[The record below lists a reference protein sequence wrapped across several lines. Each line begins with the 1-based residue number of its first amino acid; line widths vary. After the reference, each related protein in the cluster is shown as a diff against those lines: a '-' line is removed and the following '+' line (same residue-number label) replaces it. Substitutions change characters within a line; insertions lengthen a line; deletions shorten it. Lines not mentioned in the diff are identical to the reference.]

1 MALDVHRIE
10 QSLARNARQYLH
22 TRNSELET
30 ALASDLEW
38 LLEYH
43 WHAQGHLK
51 WCWFDGLVEWSFR
64 VRKSH
69 RLDVRGAMVW
79 AETGNNTRQWIEL
92 FAADLRVSPDE
103 DELAGYILRFGRKG
117 MEERK
122 IPYGRQQE
130 LLKELEQ
137 AGQWTWALV
146 FTKSDLQV

>member
-1 MALDVHRIE
+1 MLRPGRAAPEDHPLQVGRAISGGRLVVMALDVHRIE

-79 AETGNNTRQWIEL
+79 AETGNNTRQWI
-92 FAADLRVSPDE
+92 
-103 DELAGYILRFGRKG
+103 
-117 MEERK
+117 
-122 IPYGRQQE
+122 
-130 LLKELEQ
+130 
-137 AGQWTWALV
+137 
-146 FTKSDLQV
+146 